1 VGSYANNHIATCS
14 YLQGWSD
21 ADSGQLARVHAAAS
35 LGSSELKKPRKVG
48 RRRRFFGD
56 DPLICKEAEQ
66 RFNVFEDKGVVAL
79 KQLGESWPPGQEA
92 RIDIGCLVAVHM
104 VRTPAFLE
112 MTAVLSEAQFDRKKA
127 SYEQTMSADQ
137 IDEMLAHFRSSRF
150 RVEYLLDL
158 VPKQASL
165 LASMH
170 WTLLE
175 FPEPLLATSDQPV
188 SVVPFL
194 DEGATIDVAAAPQTG
209 FLDAEEIRFPISPQR
224 ALLLTWI
231 EGFDEEAVVSAED
244 HVATELNRAVIAQ
257 ADREWFHHPARRAT
271 RLNPM
276 DLGDRLCRPVARL
289 LDPRY
294 GTPYARNSP
303 RRRQTKRLI
312 EEMIEEDVSE
322 AVEWVQVV
330 LEPDAVSS

>member
-1 VGSYANNHIATCS
+1 VGSYANNHIATRS

-21 ADSGQLARVHAAAS
+21 GNSGQLARVPVADP

-56 DPLICKEAEQ
+56 DPLVCKEAEE
-66 RFNVFEDKGVVAL
+66 RFNVFEDKGVFAL
-79 KQLGESWPPGQEA
+79 KQLGESWPPDQEA
-92 RIDIGCLVAVHM
+92 RIDIGCFVGVHM
-104 VRTPAFLE
+104 VRNPSFLE
-112 MTAVLSEAQFDRKKA
+112 MTAALSEAQFSRKKD
-127 SYEQTMSADQ
+127 SYEQTMSAEQ
-137 IDEMLAHFRSSRF
+137 IDEMLAYFRSSRF
-150 RVEYLLDL
+150 QVEYLLDL

-165 LASMH
+165 LASTH

-194 DEGATIDVAAAPQTG
+194 DDGTTVDVAAAPQTG
-209 FLDAEEIRFPISPQR
+209 FLDSEEIRFPISPHR

-231 EGFDEEAVVSAED
+231 EGFDKEAVVLAED
-244 HVATELNRAVIAQ
+244 RVATELNRAVIAQ
-257 ADREWFHHPARRAT
+257 ADREWFHHPGRRAT

-276 DLGDRLCRPVARL
+276 DFGDRLCRPVAQL
-289 LDPRY
+289 LDPQY

-303 RRRQTKRLI
+303 RRRHRDHDRERGFRSGGMGAGRARARGRK
-312 EEMIEEDVSE
+312 
-322 AVEWVQVV
+322 
-330 LEPDAVSS
+330 